1 MKNPMTLPA
10 NEKGSVIV
18 LAMIMLALLTLIG
31 VVSINMSST
40 GGQLAASKH
49 YNQVEFYVAESAWK
63 EGALW
68 LESRASPPVWVNTQ
82 DDVVKNLGDGTPADL
97 DTTDLKSIAPDNS
110 SLSYYSVPYWYGI
123 EQLDSALFAAAG
135 SLAGNEKGY
144 ERMFYEITSKANML
158 KEEVGTTSQEIKVRN
173 SKVYKVGY

>member
-1 MKNPMTLPA
+1 MKNPMTPLA
-10 NEKGSVIV
+10 NENGSVIV

-68 LESRASPPVWVNTQ
+68 LDNQAGAPGWVNTQ
-82 DDVVKNLGDGTPADL
+82 DDVVKNLGHGTLAGAN
-97 DTTDLKSIAPDNS
+97 TTNLKIIAPDNS
-110 SLSYYSVPYWYGI
+110 SLSYYHIPYWYGV
-123 EQLDSALFAAAG
+123 EHLDSAIFAGAG

-144 ERMFYEITSKANML
+144 ERMFYEVTSKANML
-158 KEEVGTTSQEIKVRN
+158 KEEVGTTSQEIKVRT

>member
-1 MKNPMTLPA
+1 MINAATPLT
-10 NEKGSVIV
+10 NERGSVIA

-31 VVSINMSST
+31 VVSINTSTT

-68 LESRASPPVWVNTQ
+68 LENQAGAPSWVNSQ
-82 DDVVKNLGDGTPADL
+82 DEAVKNLGRNTSADT
-97 DTTDLKSIAPDNS
+97 DTSNLKSLTPDNS
-110 SLSYYSVPYWYGI
+110 SLSYYGIPYWYGI
-123 EQLDSALFAAAG
+123 EHLDSALFAAAG

-144 ERMFYEITSKANML
+144 ERMFYEITSRANML
-158 KEEVGTTSQEIKVRN
+158 KEEVGTTSQEIKVRT

>member
-1 MKNPMTLPA
+1 MKNAVAPLA
-10 NEKGSVIV
+10 NERGSVIA

-31 VVSINMSST
+31 VVSINMSTT

-68 LESRASPPVWVNTQ
+68 LDNQAGAPGWVNTQ
-82 DDVVKNLGDGTPADL
+82 DEAVKNLGRNTAADAN
-97 DTTDLKSIAPDNS
+97 TANLKMITPDNS
-110 SLSYYSVPYWYGI
+110 SLSYYKIPYWYAI
-123 EQLDSALFAAAG
+123 EHLDSALFSAAG

-144 ERMFYEITSKANML
+144 ERMFYEITSKANMV
-158 KEEVGTTSQEIKVRN
+158 KEEVGATSQEIKVRA